1 MTLVSENTKGDLN
14 NIARALEELDEEDE
28 DKGAED
34 GDGDG
39 KTYLVI
45 KFICCYQVIN

>member
-1 MTLVSENTKGDLN
+1 MTLVSENTKGDVN
-14 NIARALEELDEEDE
+14 DIARALEEIDEEDE

-39 KTYLVI
+39 KTR
-45 KFICCYQVIN
+45 